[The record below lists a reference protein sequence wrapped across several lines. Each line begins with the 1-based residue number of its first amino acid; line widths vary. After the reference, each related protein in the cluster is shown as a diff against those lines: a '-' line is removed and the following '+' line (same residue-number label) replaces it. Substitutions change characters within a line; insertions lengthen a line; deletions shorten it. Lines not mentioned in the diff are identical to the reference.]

1 MSAAD
6 FAAGRLRQK
15 QNLFQRLSELADFD
29 AKPAP
34 MADDAER
41 VLQTDILQPDEKRKR
56 ERFIPVTRFALLDRL
71 TRPFLWNPGQA
82 AEARRFFRYLD
93 YWRQQQYFALLLDL
107 EQTYETFSPDS
118 DLLMTRSFSE
128 DERAS
133 LKHRVFEGVES
144 LLQRANYERIDPT
157 DVEMIL
163 TRDSHYGLD
172 LTVDMKAFEH
182 IVIYYRGASNQ
193 KYERRSI
200 RKYLRKE
207 EFNVPIFQRLFLM
220 FKLKPFE
227 MRVEEAMRENKLSR
241 EAAEKWV
248 TKRCQHLPP
257 SINERNI
264 YLKLF
269 KNIPR
274 IGRRDGISEHGSA
287 VSPAGQTPAWRHGQR
302 RARHGCRRR
311 CRQDRAFDDE
321 SDCGGRSFGGSRR
334 HPRPPGHGLL

>member
-1 MSAAD
+1 
-6 FAAGRLRQK
+6 
-15 QNLFQRLSELADFD
+15 
-29 AKPAP
+29 
-34 MADDAER
+34 
-41 VLQTDILQPDEKRKR
+41 
-56 ERFIPVTRFALLDRL
+56 
-71 TRPFLWNPGQA
+71 
-82 AEARRFFRYLD
+82 
-93 YWRQQQYFALLLDL
+93 
-107 EQTYETFSPDS
+107 
-118 DLLMTRSFSE
+118 
-128 DERAS
+128 
-133 LKHRVFEGVES
+133 
-144 LLQRANYERIDPT
+144 
-157 DVEMIL
+157 MIL

-172 LTVDMKAFEH
+172 LTVDMKAFEQ

-241 EAAEKWV
+241 ESAEKWV

-274 IGRRDGISEHGSA
+274 SDVEMVFPNTEVRFRRLDKLRLGVTAGGGLGMGAFGAAGKIALLTTNPIAAVGALRVSA
-287 VSPAGQTPAWRHGQR
+287 AS
-302 RARHGCRRR
+302 
-311 CRQDRAFDDE
+311 
-321 SDCGGRSFGGSRR
+321 
-334 HPRPPGHGLL
+334 